1 MLLKQVLSCVNY
13 CHKNNIVHRDLKPEN
28 ILLEQNKEF
37 DQIKIIDF
45 GTSLVYDP
53 SKLLDEKLGTPYYIA
68 PEVLNKSYDSKCDI
82 WSVGVITYILLSG
95 LPPFNGD
102 NDKEIMKK
110 VRSGKFNFDSVAWQH
125 VSDSAK
131 DFIRKLLTY
140 DPAKR
145 PTAEKALQHLWITEL
160 SKIALD

>member
-1 MLLKQVLSCVNY
+1 
-13 CHKNNIVHRDLKPEN
+13 
-28 ILLEQNKEF
+28 
-37 DQIKIIDF
+37 
-45 GTSLVYDP
+45 
-53 SKLLDEKLGTPYYIA
+53 
-68 PEVLNKSYDSKCDI
+68 
-82 WSVGVITYILLSG
+82 
-95 LPPFNGD
+95 
-102 NDKEIMKK
+102 MKK

-145 PTAEKALQHLWITEL
+145 PTAEKALQHPWITEL